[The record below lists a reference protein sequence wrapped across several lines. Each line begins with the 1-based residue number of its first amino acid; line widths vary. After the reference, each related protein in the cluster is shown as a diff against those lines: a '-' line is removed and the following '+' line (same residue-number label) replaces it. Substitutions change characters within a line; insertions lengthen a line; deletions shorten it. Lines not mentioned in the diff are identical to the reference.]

1 MIGGIPLSYFQLKLF
16 IDQVGAW
23 ILLILAFPIFFIL
36 GLLIKLEDPT
46 SSVFFK
52 QERIGQNEQTFTLY
66 KLRSMQ
72 TATVKNGQALS
83 DDDRLLFI
91 GKFIRSTSLD
101 ELPQLWNIIKGDMSF
116 IGPRPLLVD
125 YLPYYS
131 ETERR
136 RHRVKPGISG
146 LAQVSGRNRLTW
158 EEKFALD
165 VNYVDQ
171 QSFQLDTKIFFLTL
185 QKVLKKSDIVLA
197 GRETTKSL
205 VEHRLEETYDKRN
218 QSV

>member
-1 MIGGIPLSYFQLKLF
+1 MSYFQLKLF